1 MQGKKNITKSI
12 MFKLLLVNLIPFI
25 ITVVVIAIVA
35 KSKLTKGMQEQTV
48 EGLSDL
54 VHSVATMLEDGTYE
68 IKDGLLYKDGVD
80 ITGNES
86 FLDGYVKGT
95 EAKLTIFAEDTRIV
109 TSIIQDGK
117 RVVGTKAADTVIETT
132 LKGGKV
138 FTSTSVQVV
147 GQPYYACYVP
157 FKNPD
162 GKIAGMIF
170 AGKPSAKVDEFISKS
185 TRDIIIFAV
194 VFLVIVTVIIIWF
207 SDTMAK
213 AVQSAKESLE
223 KIADADLTSEVS
235 DKLIQRSDEI
245 GDMGRALKKVRD
257 DLCDIMRNIHTS
269 TDELAKSGKILNDM
283 SVTISATSDEI
294 NDVVEAIS
302 TGSVSQSRDID
313 NASNAVNGIGVE
325 IEQISERADN
335 LRTTANGMKD
345 AGEEAV
351 SIVKELQKSNEKTT
365 EAVGIIEKQVYS
377 TNESAEKI
385 RFAVDAI
392 TNIASQTNLLS
403 LNASIEAARAGEA
416 GRGFA
421 VVASEIQKLAEQSA
435 QSASEINDIV
445 STLYEQSEKSVKAM
459 KDAKVRLTEQEEQ
472 LNKTTTQFEDIQS
485 GIGQTNEAT
494 EEINVQTT
502 SCRDSKESI
511 ISAMKSLET
520 VSQENVA
527 AMEETAASMEELNT
541 NIGVLAE
548 EANKIKGLAD
558 NLYEK
563 IAVFRIPE

>member
-1 MQGKKNITKSI
+1 MSQKKNVTKSI
-12 MFKLLLVNLIPFI
+12 MFKLLIVNLIPFI
-25 ITVVVIAIVA
+25 ITVVVLAVVA
-35 KSKLTKGMQEQTV
+35 KSKLTKGMQDQTV

-54 VHSVATMLEDGTYE
+54 VHSVATMLSDGSYE
-68 IKDGLLYKDGVD
+68 IRDGLLYKDGVD
-80 ITGNES
+80 ITGDED
-86 FLDGYVKGT
+86 FLDQFVKDS
-95 EAKLTIFAEDTRIV
+95 EAELTIFAEDTRIV

-117 RVVGTKAADTVIETT
+117 RVVGTKATDAVIEKT

-147 GQPYYACYVP
+147 GKPFYACYVP

-162 GKIAGMIF
+162 GKIAGMVF
-170 AGKPSAKVDEFISKS
+170 AGKPSAKVDEFISES
-185 TRDIIIFAV
+185 TR
-194 VFLVIVTVIIIWF
+194 VIIIIAIVLVVAVAALILWF
-207 SDTMAK
+207 SNTIAK
-213 AVQSAKESLE
+213 AVKSASYSLE
-223 KIADADLTSEVS
+223 KIAESDLTVEVS
-235 DKLIQRSDEI
+235 EKLLQRGDEI
-245 GDMGRALKKVRD
+245 GDMGHALNKVRG
-257 DLCDIMRNIHTS
+257 DLSNIMKSILESSN
-269 TDELAKSGKILNDM
+269 ELNQSGKVLSDM
-283 SVTISATSDEI
+283 SKTISSTSDEI

-302 TGSVSQSRDID
+302 SGSISQSQDID
-313 NASNAVNGIGVE
+313 NASTAVNGIGNE

-335 LRTTANGMKD
+335 LRCTAEGMKE

-351 SIVKELQKSNEKTT
+351 AIVKELQRSNEKTT
-365 EAVGIIEKQVYS
+365 EAVAIIEKQVYS

-435 QSASEINDIV
+435 QSAAEINDIV
-445 STLYEQSEKSVKAM
+445 GTLYEQSEKSVQAM

-472 LNKTTTQFEDIQS
+472 LNRTTTQFEDIQI
-485 GIGQTNEAT
+485 GIGDTNSAT
-494 EEINVQTT
+494 QEINEQTT
-502 SCRDSKESI
+502 NCRGSKESI
-511 ISAMKSLET
+511 ISAMNSLAT

-548 EANKIKGLAD
+548 EANKISGLAD

-563 IAVFRIPE
+563 ISAFKI

>member
-1 MQGKKNITKSI
+1 MSQKKNVTKSI
-12 MFKLLLVNLIPFI
+12 MFKLLIVNLIPFI
-25 ITVVVIAIVA
+25 ITVVVLAVVA
-35 KSKLTKGMQEQTV
+35 KSKLTKGMQDQTV

-54 VHSVATMLEDGTYE
+54 VHSVATMLNDGGYE

-80 ITGNES
+80 ITGNVE
-86 FLDGYVKGT
+86 FLDKYVKDS
-95 EAKLTIFAEDTRIV
+95 EAELTIFAEDTRIV

-117 RVVGTKAADTVIETT
+117 RVVGTKATDAVIEKT

-147 GQPYYACYVP
+147 GKPFYACYVP

-162 GKIAGMIF
+162 GKIAGMVF
-170 AGKPSAKVDEFISKS
+170 AGKPSAKVDEFISES
-185 TRDIIIFAV
+185 TR
-194 VFLVIVTVIIIWF
+194 VIIIIAIVLVIAVAALILWF
-207 SDTMAK
+207 SDKISK
-213 AVQSAKESLE
+213 AIKSASYSLE
-223 KIADADLTSEVS
+223 KIAESDLSVEVS
-235 DKLIQRSDEI
+235 DKLLHRSDEI
-245 GDMGRALKKVRD
+245 GDMGHALNKVRK
-257 DLCDIMRNIHTS
+257 DLSDIMKSILESSN
-269 TDELAKSGKILNDM
+269 ELNQSGKVLSDM
-283 SVTISATSDEI
+283 SKTISSTSDEI

-302 TGSVSQSRDID
+302 SGSISQSQDID
-313 NASNAVNGIGVE
+313 NASTAVNGIGNE

-335 LRTTANGMKD
+335 LRCTAEGMKE

-351 SIVKELQKSNEKTT
+351 AIVKELQRSNEKTT
-365 EAVGIIEKQVYS
+365 EAVAIIEKQVYS

-435 QSASEINDIV
+435 QSAAEINDIV
-445 STLYEQSEKSVKAM
+445 GTLYEQSEKSVQAM

-472 LNKTTTQFEDIQS
+472 LNRTTTQFEDIQI
-485 GIGQTNEAT
+485 GIGDTNSAT
-494 EEINVQTT
+494 QEINEQTT
-502 SCRDSKESI
+502 NCRGSKESI
-511 ISAMKSLET
+511 ISAMNSLAT

-548 EANKIKGLAD
+548 EANKISGLAD

-563 IAVFRIPE
+563 ISAFKI